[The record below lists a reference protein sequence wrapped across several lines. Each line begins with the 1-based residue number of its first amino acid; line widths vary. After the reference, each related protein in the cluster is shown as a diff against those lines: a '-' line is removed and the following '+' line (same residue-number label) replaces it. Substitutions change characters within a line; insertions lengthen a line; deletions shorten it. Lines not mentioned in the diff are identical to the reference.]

1 MLSLSHMKP
10 LLSALILALSFA
22 SCGVAHKAATTTSE
36 EGYILYRQSAP
47 EVELTLLGDYQLHG
61 LKTKY
66 FTDLNKKDLK
76 YFTRPLQGRRPQLMF
91 AAHTIVQPYYSA
103 VGVQY
108 NGVADGTTLLAAV
121 KKELRQSLR
130 TGFTEL
136 PPLATDHGVVRG
148 IAYQVKNPVTQR
160 HTSHYEYFVP
170 HEGHLLRLF
179 FWTSLENPRILD
191 IEPSFILKR
200 MKFSGSL

>member
-1 MLSLSHMKP
+1 MKP
-10 LLSALILALSFA
+10 LLSALLFA
-22 SCGVAHKAATTTSE
+22 FSLVSCGVAHRAATTTTE

-61 LKTKY
+61 LKTRY
-66 FTDLNKKDLK
+66 FTDLHKKDLK
-76 YFTRPLQGRRPQLMF
+76 YFTRPLQGRKAQLMF

-108 NGVADGTTLLAAV
+108 NGMAGDTAFLSAV
-121 KKELRQSLR
+121 KSELRKSLR
-130 TGFTEL
+130 TGFSEL
-136 PPLATDHGVVRG
+136 PPVTTDYGVVSG
-148 IAYQVKNPVTQR
+148 IAYQVKNPLTQR
-160 HTSHYEYFVP
+160 HTTHREYFVP

-179 FWTSLENPRILD
+179 FWTSLQDPRILD

-200 MKFSGSL
+200 IKFIDSL